1 MILYICRMKKAAVVL
16 LILGIVLLSADVFAQ
31 GCPMC
36 KTSLEEARKNGS
48 SVGNTINN
56 GILFLL
62 AIPYLIAAVF
72 GIVWYKN
79 SRSKKKTIP
88 A

>member
-1 MILYICRMKKAAVVL
+1 MKKLLVFIFILVL
-16 LILGIVLLSADVFAQ
+16 VGVATDVFAQ

-56 GILFLL
+56 GILYLL
-62 AIPYLIAAVF
+62 AVPYLIASVF
-72 GIVWYKN
+72 GIIWYKN
-79 SRSKKKTIP
+79 VRARKKATQQI
-88 A
+88 